1 MTEKDIKEIILSIL
15 TEMGILVTDCED
27 DLDLTELIVN
37 SIDFIAFFIELE
49 DALEIDLPAQLLHL
63 DNIKSINSFAK
74 KIKQY
79 KIEQQLNE
87 RYDWWN
93 VCWHIISHIG

>member
-87 RYDWWN
+87 RYD
-93 VCWHIISHIG
+93 